1 MTRRSAL
8 AASLLLTAIFA
19 FFAIA
24 YGSNAGI
31 FAWNDGNGEAAPDVA
46 FEPTKGPRPAS
57 TAAPRIVTEYVYVDE
72 MATQQA
78 EAARYAEGDDDDWYE
93 HEGDEHEDDDDRYDD
108 DHDDDDHDDH
118 EREEHEEHDDDD

>member
-8 AASLLLTAIFA
+8 AAAFLLTAVFA

-31 FAWNDGNGEAAPDVA
+31 FAWNNGNSEAAPDVA
-46 FEPTKGPRPAS
+46 FEPTRGPRPAS

-78 EAARYAEGDDDDWYE
+78 EAAQYAEGDDDDSY
-93 HEGDEHEDDDDRYDD
+93 EHEDDE
-108 DHDDDDHDDH
+108 HDDDGYEGHDDDEHDEH

>member
-8 AASLLLTAIFA
+8 AAAFLLTAVFA

-46 FEPTKGPRPAS
+46 FEPTKGPHPAS

-72 MATQQA
+72 VATQQA
-78 EAARYAEGDDDDWYE
+78 EAAQYAGDDDDWYE
-93 HEGDEHEDDDDRYDD
+93 DDDDEHEDDEDRYEDE
-108 DHDDDDHDDH
+108 HDDDDHDDH
-118 EREEHEEHDDDD
+118 ERAEHEEHDDDD

>member
-8 AASLLLTAIFA
+8 AVSLLLTAVFA

-31 FAWNDGNGEAAPDVA
+31 FAWNDGNSEAAPDVA
-46 FEPTKGPRPAS
+46 FEPTSGPRPES
-57 TAAPRIVTEYVYVDE
+57 TARPRVVTEYVYVDE

-78 EAARYAEGDDDDWYE
+78 EAAQFAEGDDDDRYE
-93 HEGDEHEDDDDRYDD
+93 HDDDDDRYED
-108 DHDDDDHDDH
+108 DHDDDDDHERDEH